1 MTARPEMDEQML
13 DQAIAW
19 QAALAQDDADWDAYL
34 AWLEA
39 DPRHR
44 EAFDSIALVDAAI
57 ADNRQQIRPL
67 LAPDMDVPADPLPN
81 RWRPRWLW
89 GGAIAASLAILV
101 AGPILRSSAD
111 PVIYENGGMANR
123 SLALANGTSVILA
136 PSSRIVVTGKGA
148 DAIELARGEAYFD
161 VRHDPGRTLTVSAGA
176 LRISDI
182 GTRFSINLARGA
194 VRVGVAEG
202 VVSVEAP
209 GVARPVRLDAGH
221 QLVGGGGA
229 LTLAPVD
236 VAQIGSW
243 RSGRLSYTDTPL
255 ALVAAD
261 ISRYSGKAIIVDPSV
276 EKKHFSGSLVIGD
289 GSKLVGDL
297 VDVMGIDAQ
306 STGDAVRIGPMRSGA
321 VR

>member
-1 MTARPEMDEQML
+1 MTARPEMDERIL

-19 QAALAQDDADWDAYL
+19 QAALEQDDADWDAYL

-44 EAFDSIALVDAAI
+44 DAFDSVALLDAAI
-57 ADNRQQIRPL
+57 ADNREQIRPL
-67 LAPDMDVPADPLPN
+67 LAPDLRVPAAPLPN
-81 RWRPRWLW
+81 RWRPRLLW

-101 AGPILRSSAD
+101 AGPILRSKAD
-111 PVIYENGGMANR
+111 PVVYENSGTANR

-136 PSSRIVVTGKGA
+136 PSSRIVVTGKAA

-161 VRHDPGRTLTVSAGA
+161 VRHDPGRTLTVSAGTY
-176 LRISDI
+176 RISDI
-182 GTRFSINLARGA
+182 GTRFSVNLAGGA
-194 VRVGVAEG
+194 FRVGVAEG
-202 VVSVEAP
+202 VVSVETP
-209 GVARPVRLDAGH
+209 GIAKPVRLDAGY
-221 QLVGGGGA
+221 QLVGGSGA

-243 RSGRLSYTDTPL
+243 RNGRLSYTDAPL

-297 VDVMGIDAQ
+297 VGVMGIEAQ
-306 STGDAVRIGPMRSGA
+306 SAGDAVRLGA

>member
-1 MTARPEMDEQML
+1 MTARSEMDERML

-19 QAALAQDDADWDAYL
+19 QAALEQDDADWDGYL

-44 EAFDSIALVDAAI
+44 DAFDSIALVDSAI
-57 ADNRQQIRPL
+57 ADHRDEIKTL
-67 LAPDMDVPADPLPN
+67 LAPDREMPINPLPN
-81 RWRPRWLW
+81 RWRPRLLW
-89 GGAIAASLAILV
+89 SGAIAASLAMLV
-101 AGPILRSSAD
+101 AVPMLRSNAD
-111 PVIYENGGMANR
+111 PVVYDNGGTANR

-136 PSSRIVVTGKGA
+136 PSSRIIVTGRDA
-148 DAIELARGEAYFD
+148 AAIELARGEAYFD
-161 VRHDPGRTLTVSAGA
+161 VRHDPGRTLAVSAGSY
-176 LRISDI
+176 RISDI
-182 GTRFSINLARGA
+182 GTRFSVNLARGTF
-194 VRVGVAEG
+194 RVGVAEG
-202 VVSVEAP
+202 VISVEAP
-209 GVARPVRLDAGH
+209 GIARPVRIDAGH
-221 QLVGGGGA
+221 QLVGGSGA

-243 RSGRLSYTDTPL
+243 RRGRLSYTDAPL

-289 GSKLVGDL
+289 GSKLVDDL
-297 VDVMGIDAQ
+297 AGVMGIDTQ
-306 STGDAVRIGPMRSGA
+306 STGDAVRIGA

>member
-1 MTARPEMDEQML
+1 MTARLEMDEQML

-19 QAALAQDDADWDAYL
+19 QAALEQDDADWDAYL

-44 EAFDSIALVDAAI
+44 QAFDSIALVDAAI
-57 ADNRQQIRPL
+57 TDNREQIMPL
-67 LAPDMDVPADPLPN
+67 LSPDLDVAVDPRPR
-81 RWRPRWLW
+81 RWRPRLLW
-89 GGAIAASLAILV
+89 GGAIAASLAILI
-101 AGPILRSSAD
+101 AGPILRSNAD
-111 PVIYENGGMANR
+111 PVVYENSGTTNR

-136 PSSRIVVTGKGA
+136 PSSRIVVTGKDA
-148 DAIELARGEAYFD
+148 SAIELARGEAYFD
-161 VRHDPGRTLTVSAGA
+161 VRHDPGRMLTVSAGTY
-176 LRISDI
+176 RISDI
-182 GTRFSINLARGA
+182 GTRFSVNLASGTF
-194 VRVGVAEG
+194 RVGVAEG
-202 VVSVEAP
+202 VVSVEAQ
-209 GVARPVRLDAGH
+209 GIAKPVRLDAGH
-221 QLVGGGGA
+221 QLVGGRGA

-243 RSGRLSYTDTPL
+243 RSGRLSYTDAPL

-297 VDVMGIDAQ
+297 AGVMGMETQ
-306 STGDAVRIGPMRSGA
+306 STGNAVRIGA

>member
-19 QAALAQDDADWDAYL
+19 QMALEQDDADWDAYL

-44 EAFDSIALVDAAI
+44 EAFDSVALMDAAI
-57 ADNRQQIRPL
+57 SDNRAQIKPL
-67 LAPDMDVPADPLPN
+67 LAPDLTVPADPLPN
-81 RWRPRWLW
+81 RWPPRLLW
-89 GGAIAASLAILV
+89 SGAIAASLAILAAV
-101 AGPILRSSAD
+101 PILRSSAD
-111 PVIYENGGMANR
+111 PVIYENGGTTNR
-123 SLALANGTSVILA
+123 SLALANGISVILP
-136 PSSRIVVTGKGA
+136 PSSRIVVTGKDAG
-148 DAIELARGEAYFD
+148 AIELARGEAYFD
-161 VRHDPGRTLTVSAGA
+161 VRHDPARTLTVSAGTY
-176 LRISDI
+176 RISDI
-182 GTRFSINLARGA
+182 GTRFAVNLANGSF
-194 VRVGVAEG
+194 RVGVAEG

-209 GVARPVRLDAGH
+209 GVAKPVRLDAGH
-221 QLVGGGGA
+221 QLVGGSGA

-243 RSGRLSYTDTPL
+243 RRGRLSYTDTPL

-276 EKKHFSGSLVIGD
+276 EKNHFSGSLVIGD

-297 VDVMGIDAQ
+297 ADVMGIAAQ
-306 STGDAVRIGPMRSGA
+306 SSGNAVRISV

>member
-19 QAALAQDDADWDAYL
+19 QMALEQDDADWDAYL

-44 EAFDSIALVDAAI
+44 EAFDSVALMDAAI
-57 ADNRQQIRPL
+57 SDNREQIKPL
-67 LAPDMDVPADPLPN
+67 LAPDLTVPADPLPN
-81 RWRPRWLW
+81 RWRPRLLW
-89 GGAIAASLAILV
+89 SGAIAASLAILAAV
-101 AGPILRSSAD
+101 PILRSSAD
-111 PVIYENGGMANR
+111 PVMYENGGTTNR
-123 SLALANGTSVILA
+123 SLALANGISVILP
-136 PSSRIVVTGKGA
+136 PSSRIVVTGKDAG
-148 DAIELARGEAYFD
+148 AIELARGEAYFD
-161 VRHDPGRTLTVSAGA
+161 VRHDPGRTLTVSAGTY
-176 LRISDI
+176 RISDI
-182 GTRFSINLARGA
+182 GTRFAVNLANGSF
-194 VRVGVAEG
+194 RVGVAEG

-209 GVARPVRLDAGH
+209 GVAKPVRLGAGH
-221 QLVGGGGA
+221 QLVGGSGA

-243 RSGRLSYTDTPL
+243 RRGRLSYTDTPL

-276 EKKHFSGSLVIGD
+276 EKNHFSGSLVIGD

-297 VDVMGIDAQ
+297 AGVMGIAAQ
-306 STGDAVRIGPMRSGA
+306 SSGNAVRISA